1 VRNKQKLDRYVA
13 AVAVAGFAVFIIAVV
28 RLPGS
33 GLLDHLRL
41 FLLFAPFVLLGE
53 FAPINLPHRDE
64 TLVLTITSTFAFAM
78 LLECGAPAAILTL
91 MVASAAADLV
101 QRVPAFKVVFNAAQ
115 YALSLGIAGLVWTVL
130 GGPGPLTAHL
140 PAAFLAAVVFF
151 VFNYGLVGIA
161 VGLAQGGGLVAALR
175 QDFLLAARSAGML
188 LGMAPVVVVVAEQ
201 SLILVFTL
209 AFPITAV
216 YLAAK
221 AAASAN
227 QRRAE
232 AEAATR
238 AARDLAV
245 EQGRVAVAE
254 QAVVRE
260 LQEADRIK
268 TDLLTTVSHELRSPL
283 TTILGVLRTLATK
296 DELLPPADRRDLVEI
311 GARQGEKLQQL
322 IEQLLRA
329 AEWGGEEAAKAV
341 ADRGLVDVAELARAA
356 AVDAQRRHA
365 GRPIAITAP
374 HPLPVLADPRAVTQI
389 LASLIDNGCRFS
401 PEEQPVRIS
410 ARPSGRLAVIAVED
424 AGHGVADRDR
434 HRIFDRFATVAGEAR
449 GVGLGLYVAR
459 QLARAQ
465 GGEVLIAEHEPG
477 SGGRFELRLPLADRA
492 GDGSAAAS

>member
-1 VRNKQKLDRYVA
+1 VRNKQLLNRYVA
-13 AVAVAGFAVFIIAVV
+13 AVTVAGFAMLALAAI

-33 GLLDHLRL
+33 RVFDDPIP

-64 TLVLTITSTFAFAM
+64 ILVLTITSTFAFAM
-78 LLECGAPAAILTL
+78 LLESGPPAAILTL
-91 MVASAAADLV
+91 AVASVAADVV
-101 QRVPAFKVVFNAAQ
+101 QRVPAFKVAFNAAQ
-115 YALSLGIAGLVWTVL
+115 YALSLGVAGLVYETL
-130 GGPGPLTAHL
+130 AGPGPLTGHL

-151 VFNYGLVGIA
+151 VLNYGLVGIA
-161 VGLAQGGGLVAALR
+161 VGLAQGGGLLGVLKE
-175 QDFLLAARSAGML
+175 DFPLAVRSSGML
-188 LGMAPVVVVVAEQ
+188 LSMAPVVVVVAQQ
-201 SLILVFTL
+201 SPLLVLTL

-232 AEAATR
+232 AEAATK

-283 TTILGVLRTLATK
+283 TTILGVLRTLATQ
-296 DELLPPADRRDLVEI
+296 DERLAPEDRRDLVEI

-329 AEWGGEEAAKAV
+329 AESGGEEAVRAV

-374 HPLPVLADPRAVTQI
+374 HPLPVLADPGAVTQI

-401 PEEQPVRIS
+401 PEDEPVRIS
-410 ARPSGRLAVIAVED
+410 ALPSGRLAVIAVQD
-424 AGHGVADRDR
+424 AGHGVADRDQ
-434 HRIFDRFATVAGEAR
+434 HRIFDRFATAGESR

-465 GGEVLIAEHEPG
+465 GGEVLVAVREPDA
-477 SGGRFELRLPLADRA
+477 GGRFELRLPLADRA
-492 GDGSAAAS
+492 DDDSAAAS